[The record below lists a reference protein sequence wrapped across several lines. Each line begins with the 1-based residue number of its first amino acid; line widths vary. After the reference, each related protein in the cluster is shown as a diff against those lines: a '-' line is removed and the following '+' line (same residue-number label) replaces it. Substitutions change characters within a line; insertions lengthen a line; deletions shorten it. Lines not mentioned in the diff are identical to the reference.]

1 MASVAHGLE
10 ADKDGLAGGAGGR
23 YTEHPYRCP
32 MPESP
37 ESLLHTLVRVRQ
49 LLRAA
54 PGTAR
59 LPVAR
64 LRPILSDL
72 VGLVDQLRPY
82 LRHADDCA
90 AHELSEVE
98 MYGRRWPRPCTCGLD
113 RLIDEKAVLVHLRP
127 DETRAGRLARHAAR
141 NA

>member
-1 MASVAHGLE
+1 
-10 ADKDGLAGGAGGR
+10 
-23 YTEHPYRCP
+23 
-32 MPESP
+32 MPEPP

-49 LLRAA
+49 LLRAP

-64 LRPILSDL
+64 LRPILGDL
-72 VGLVDQLRPY
+72 VALVDHLRPF
-82 LRHADDCA
+82 LRHAEGCD
-90 AHELSEVE
+90 AHQLSDVE

-113 RLIDEKAVLVHLRP
+113 ALIDEKAVLVHLRP
-127 DETRAGRLARHAAR
+127 DETRAARLGRRAAR

>member
-1 MASVAHGLE
+1 
-10 ADKDGLAGGAGGR
+10 
-23 YTEHPYRCP
+23 
-32 MPESP
+32 MPRP
-37 ESLLHTLVRVRQ
+37 IHTPLHTLVRVRQ

-64 LRPILSDL
+64 LRPMLTDLVALLDALRPFLRHTDGCEHHQLSD
-72 VGLVDQLRPY
+72 
-82 LRHADDCA
+82 
-90 AHELSEVE
+90 VE

-113 RLIDEKAVLVHLRP
+113 ALIDEKSVLVQLRP
-127 DETRAGRLARHAAR
+127 DESRDGRRDRLNAR